1 MKLCLPMPGDTYYI
15 EDEKTF
21 KKLVDTG
28 NFIWIKTYYTSKQ
41 WWEFWKRKKIIGYE
55 IMYIKDLAPWC
66 NGSTQDFDSY
76 DVGSIPAGAAKFDS
90 LNKARIAH

>member
-1 MKLCLPMPGDTYYI
+1 MPGDTYYI

-55 IMYIKDLAPWC
+55 IMCIKDLAPWC